1 MKKFTIEFGRYILF
15 CYESFINLFS
25 IYSEREMFFRQIFY
39 IGVGSFTVSILTSF
53 AVGMVLCLQAGIA
66 SISVLNE
73 PAYVGT
79 VVSFSLIKEL
89 GPMLTAVVLVGRVA
103 AAITA
108 ELGSMRVTEQIDA
121 MYTLGTDPIKYLIVP
136 RIAAFTIVVPILTIF
151 SNIVGVIG
159 GGIISIIKFDIPWN
173 IYYRDALDY
182 LYLDD
187 FFHGLI
193 KSIIFGILISTIS
206 CYKGFY
212 TEGGAEGVGRA
223 TTSCVVVS
231 IVSLLISDYFLSSLL
246 IALGIG

>member
-1 MKKFTIEFGRYILF
+1 MKKILVGLGQYSLF
-15 CYESFINLFS
+15 IYETFISLF
-25 IYSEREMFFRQIFY
+25 IPPFEKQIFVY
-39 IGVGSFTVSILTSF
+39 EIYKIGIKSLPVCVMTSL
-53 AVGMVLCLQAGIA
+53 AVGMVLALQTGMA

-73 PAYVGT
+73 PAYIGT
-79 VVSFSLIKEL
+79 VLTFSLIKEL

-108 ELGSMRVTEQIDA
+108 EIGTMRVTEQIDA
-121 MYTLGTDPIKYLIVP
+121 MYTLGTDPIKYLIIP
-136 RIAAFTIVVPILTIF
+136 RILAFTIVLPILTMI
-151 SNIVGVIG
+151 SNIIGITG
-159 GGIISIIKFDIPWN
+159 GGIISYLRFNIPST
-173 IYYRDALDY
+173 IYIRDCLDY

-193 KSIIFGILISTIS
+193 KSIIFGIIVSTIA

-223 TTSCVVVS
+223 TTSCVVIS
-231 IVSLLISDYFLSSLL
+231 IVCLLIGDYFLSSLL